1 MSDFNDKLRL
11 KEKAEEDMYFAR
23 RDRELIRQLH
33 EEEDKQDHVQ
43 EQPAGTSAEHQ
54 ANIADGKQVPRHAGG
69 YYSRLMAR
77 ILRFFRRGVR

>member
-1 MSDFNDKLRL
+1 MSEFNEKLRL

-33 EEEDKQDHVQ
+33 EEEDKKDTAQ
-43 EQPAGTSAEHQ
+43 EQPDQPSAEH
-54 ANIADGKQVPRHAGG
+54 NADTAGGNLAPGPVGG

-77 ILRFFRRGVR
+77 ILRFFRGGIR